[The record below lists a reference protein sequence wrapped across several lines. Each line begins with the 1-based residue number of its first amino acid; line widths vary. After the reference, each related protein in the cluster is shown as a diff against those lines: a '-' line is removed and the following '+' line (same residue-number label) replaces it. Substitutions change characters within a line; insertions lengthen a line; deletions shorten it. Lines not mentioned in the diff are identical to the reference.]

1 MRKKIG
7 VFSAQ
12 LIEILELNIPAG
24 APIYIADSNIEH
36 MKTFHPDDFAQYG
49 SELSTIIANPDYVK
63 KNAKDDSIEFTK
75 EYYINGEYV
84 KVAVRISTH
93 NIYYARSMYVLTAA
107 KIHVAHNKNTTISTL
122 LRRTNSPQY
131 D

>member
-1 MRKKIG
+1 
-7 VFSAQ
+7 
-12 LIEILELNIPAG
+12 
-24 APIYIADSNIEH
+24 
-36 MKTFHPDDFAQYG
+36 MKTSHPDDFAQYG
-49 SELSTIIANPDYVK
+49 SELSNIIANPDYVG